1 MKKTIISLALVC
13 IMLVASVIPAG
24 AAEKAKKLQ
33 FDDDGE
39 FKILHICDCQ
49 DDYPAEER
57 MFTYIN
63 YMLETYKPD
72 LVVLGGDN
80 TVASEET
87 KDDAIK
93 ELVAPYVEH
102 ETYFTL
108 VFGNHD
114 HEQGVDK
121 DELLKMYQKHGGK
134 YCLAYDADPDLTGTA
149 THNLPIYSSD
159 GEKLKFNL
167 WIVDSNHYAVD
178 ENGEHLGYDS
188 VREDQIEWYKD
199 TYKKLEKEAGE
210 KVYSLCFQHI
220 IPGEVYDVMFPEV
233 KKPLSPL
240 TETYNNGK
248 HYPIFLPDTSA
259 FTGHLFENPSPGIYN
274 YGQVDAMLETG
285 DVLSILVGHD
295 HICSYEI
302 DYKGIEFINTPGVT
316 LHSYG
321 NEMVRGS
328 RLVTIREDATDTFES
343 EVITMNEVA
352 YENEEFAEAMGI
364 SKLKAGFWLLADKVL
379 LGLAKASGYVAK
391 IIY

>member
-1 MKKTIISLALVC
+1 MKKFITLILVGV
-13 IMLVASVIPAG
+13 MLVASIIPAS

-33 FDDDGE
+33 FDKDGD
-39 FKILHICDCQ
+39 FKVLHICDCQ
-49 DDYPAEER
+49 DGFPAQEK

-63 YMLETYKPD
+63 YMLENYKPD

-80 TVASEET
+80 TVGEEET
-87 KDDAIK
+87 KAQAIE
-93 ELVAPYVEH
+93 ELVAPFVEH

-114 HEQGVDK
+114 HQQGVEK
-121 DELLKMYQKHGGK
+121 EELLEMYQKYGGK
-134 YCLAYDADPDLTGTA
+134 YCLAYDADPDLTGVA
-149 THNLPIYSSD
+149 NHNLPIYSSD
-159 GEKLKFNL
+159 GEKIKFNL
-167 WIVDSNHYAVD
+167 WLIDSNHYVTD
-178 ENGEHLGYDS
+178 ENGDEIGYDS
-188 VREDQIEWYKD
+188 VREDQIEWYKN
-199 TYKKLEKEAGE
+199 TYKKLEKEAGG

-220 IPGEVYDVMFPEV
+220 VPGEVYDVMFPEV

-285 DVLSILVGHD
+285 DVLSILFGHD

-302 DYKGIEFINTPGVT
+302 DYEGIKFINTPGVT
-316 LHSYG
+316 FNSYG
-321 NEMVRGS
+321 NEFTRGS
-328 RLVTIREDATDTFES
+328 RLITIKEDAPDTFES
-343 EVITMNEVA
+343 EVITVNEVA
-352 YENEEFAEAMGI
+352 YEDEDFGEAMGI
-364 SKLKAGFWLLADKVL
+364 SKLKAGFWIVLGDIL

>member
-1 MKKTIISLALVC
+1 MKKIIVSLALVC
-13 IMLVASVIPAG
+13 LMLVTSIIPVS
-24 AAEKAKKLQ
+24 AAEKTKKLQ
-33 FDDDGE
+33 FDKDGE
-39 FKILHICDCQ
+39 FKVLHLSDCQ
-49 DDYPAEER
+49 DGFPAQEK
-57 MFTYIN
+57 MFIYIN

-80 TVASEET
+80 TVGPEET
-87 KDDAIK
+87 KADAIK
-93 ELVAPYVEH
+93 ELVTPFVEH

-114 HEQGVDK
+114 HEQGVEK
-121 DELLKMYQKHGGK
+121 EELLEMYQKYGGK
-134 YCLAYDADPDLTGTA
+134 YCLAYDADPDLTGVA
-149 THNLPIYSSD
+149 NHNLPIYSSD
-159 GEKLKFNL
+159 AKKIKFNL
-167 WIVDSNHYAVD
+167 WLIDSNNYVED
-178 ENGEHLGYDS
+178 EEGNHLGYDS

-199 TYKKLEKEAGE
+199 TYAKLEKEAGE

-248 HYPIFLPDTSA
+248 HYPIIFPDTSA

-295 HICSYEI
+295 HICTYEI
-302 DYKGIEFINTPGVT
+302 EYEGMMFINTPGAT
-316 LHSYG
+316 FNSYG
-321 NEMVRGS
+321 NEFTRGS
-328 RLVTIREDATDTFES
+328 RLITIKEDAPDTFES
-343 EVITMNEVA
+343 EVITVNEVA
-352 YENEEFAEAMGI
+352 YEDEDFRKAMDI
-364 SKLKAGFWLLADKVL
+364 SKFKAGFWLLLDDIL
-379 LGLAKASGYVAK
+379 LGLAKASGYIAK

>member
-1 MKKTIISLALVC
+1 MKKVVALILVC
-13 IMLVASVIPAG
+13 LMLVASIIPAS
-24 AAEKAKKLQ
+24 AAEKSKKLQ
-33 FDDDGE
+33 FDKDGK
-39 FKILHICDCQ
+39 FKVLHLCDCQ
-49 DDYPAEER
+49 DGFPAQEK

-80 TVASEET
+80 SVGPQET
-87 KDDAIK
+87 KAQAIE
-93 ELVAPYVEH
+93 ELVAPFVEH

-114 HEQGVDK
+114 HQQGVEK
-121 DELLKMYQKHGGK
+121 EELLEMYQKYGGK
-134 YCLAYDADPDLTGTA
+134 YCLAYDADPDLTGVA
-149 THNLPIYSSD
+149 NHNLPIYSSKGD
-159 GEKLKFNL
+159 KLKFNL
-167 WIVDSNHYAVD
+167 WLIDSLNYVTD
-178 ENGEHLGYDS
+178 ENGEEIGYDS
-188 VREDQIEWYKD
+188 VREDQIEWYKE

-248 HYPIFLPDTSA
+248 HYPIIFPDTSA

-285 DVLSILVGHD
+285 DVLSIFVGHD
-295 HICSYEI
+295 HICTYETE
-302 DYKGIEFINTPGVT
+302 YKGIKFINTPGVT
-316 LHSYG
+316 FNSYG
-321 NEMVRGS
+321 NEFTRGS
-328 RLVTIREDATDTFES
+328 RLITIKEDAPDTFES
-343 EVITMNEVA
+343 EVITVNEAA
-352 YENEEFAEAMGI
+352 YENENFREAMDI
-364 SKLKAGFWLLADKVL
+364 SKFKAGFWILLGDIL
-379 LGLAKASGYVAK
+379 LGLSKASGYIAK